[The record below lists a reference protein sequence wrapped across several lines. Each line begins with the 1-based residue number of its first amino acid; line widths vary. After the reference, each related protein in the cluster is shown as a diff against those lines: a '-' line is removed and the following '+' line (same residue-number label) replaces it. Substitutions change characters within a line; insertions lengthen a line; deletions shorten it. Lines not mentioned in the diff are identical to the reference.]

1 MIRHLLFIG
10 LVFLV
15 PSHGVVA
22 QQGYIRGRVTE
33 RETGAGL
40 PGATVMV
47 KKNQGTVSDSHGT
60 YLLKADAGIAT
71 LTVSFVGYRTEAR
84 AVRVILDD
92 TISVNVSLVSEIS
105 EIDQVVISASRIEQR
120 VSELTVSMSVIKP
133 EILTGNHITDSQE
146 LINKTPGIEVLDGQ
160 ASIRGGS
167 GYAYGAGSRVLALID
182 GLPVLAADAGN
193 IRWQFLPLD
202 NVSQIE
208 IIKGASSVS
217 YGSSALNGIINFR
230 TADASST
237 PVTRYYIESG
247 FYGAP
252 DNKAWKWWDSPRLFT
267 GTHVSHTQRFGKT
280 DIGVGINFLND
291 NGYRTLNNEK
301 LSRLH
306 LKLKHRSGNVEGLSY
321 GLGINSGNTKKTD
334 FILWEDAVNGALRQ
348 NAETAIELNANF
360 LTIDPFLTYRKD
372 DKYRHDL
379 KARIQSSVNKYPDS
393 EKNNSNASN
402 SYLEYQYY
410 RKVKDWISF
419 LLGVSENYSSI
430 RSNFYGD
437 HHGLN
442 MAAFAQGDL
451 QPAER
456 LKIVSGFRF
465 EYNALDG
472 TTDDPSLIFRA
483 GINYKAAGHT
493 FLRASFGQGYRYPS
507 VAEKHAATTLGS
519 VKIFPNIE
527 LEPESGWNSE
537 VGVKQGLKAGRLKGQ
552 LDAACFFSR
561 SFDMIEYIFG
571 IYPDPV
577 DGSFNY
583 GFKATNMEASQ
594 VVGCDTE
601 FFLTLQTGRMSTTC
615 SGGYTYL
622 LPAEINRET
631 KKKTGAM
638 LKYRRSHSAVLNL
651 NTSVNR
657 MEFGLGVY
665 AKSKILSI
673 DDVFLNPLTRENILP
688 GFYDYWLTH
697 NKGHLVLDATVG
709 YSLSDKY
716 SLSFVVKNLANTEY
730 MGRPGDIQPMRNFSL
745 RLGGRF

>member
-1 MIRHLLFIG
+1 
-10 LVFLV
+10 
-15 PSHGVVA
+15 
-22 QQGYIRGRVTE
+22 
-33 RETGAGL
+33 
-40 PGATVMV
+40 MV
-47 KKNQGTVSDSHGT
+47 KKNQGTVSDYHGT

-71 LTVSFVGYRTEAR
+71 LTVSFVGYKTEAK
-84 AVRVILDD
+84 AVRIIPDD
-92 TISVNVSLVSEIS
+92 TISVSVSLVSEIS
-105 EIDQVVISASRIEQR
+105 EIDQVVVSASRIEQR

-133 EILTGNHITDSQE
+133 EILTGNHITDAQE
-146 LINKTPGIEVLDGQ
+146 LINKAPGIEVLDGQ

-217 YGSSALNGIINFR
+217 YGSSAMNGIVNFR
-230 TADASST
+230 TAEASSI
-237 PVTRYYIESG
+237 PVTHYYIESG
-247 FYGAP
+247 LYGAP
-252 DNKAWKWWDSPRLFT
+252 DNKAWKWWDSPRFFT
-267 GTHVSHTQRFGKT
+267 GTHVSHNQRFGKT
-280 DIGVGINFLND
+280 DLGVGVNFLND
-291 NGYRTLNNEK
+291 NGYRNLNNEK

-306 LKLKHRSGNVEGLSY
+306 LKLKHRNGKVDGLSY

-334 FILWEDAVNGALRQ
+334 FILWENALSGALRQ
-348 NAETAIELNANF
+348 NKETAIELNGNF
-360 LTIDPFLTYRKD
+360 LTVDPFLTYLKD
-372 DKYRHDL
+372 DGSRHDL
-379 KARIQSSVNKYPDS
+379 KARIQSSVNNYPDS

-402 SYLEYQYY
+402 YYLEYQYY
-410 RKVKDWISF
+410 RKVKEWISF
-419 LLGVSENYSSI
+419 LLGASENYISI
-430 RSNFYGD
+430 RSNFYGN
-437 HHGLN
+437 HHGWN
-442 MAAFAQGDL
+442 MAVFAQGDL

-456 LKIVSGFRF
+456 LKVVSGFRL
-465 EYNALDG
+465 EHNSLDG
-472 TTDDPSLIFRA
+472 TTDNPSLIFRA
-483 GINYKAAGHT
+483 GINYKAAGYT

-537 VGVKQGLKAGRLKGQ
+537 VGIKQGLKAGRLKGQ

-571 IYPDPV
+571 IYPDPA

-583 GFKATNMEASQ
+583 GFKASNMEASQ

-601 FFLTLQTGRMSTTC
+601 FILTWQTGRMSTTC
-615 SGGYTYL
+615 SGGYTYMV
-622 LPAEINRET
+622 PAEINRET
-631 KKKTGAM
+631 KKKTGEM
-638 LKYRRSHSAVLNL
+638 LKYRRSHSAVFNL
-651 NTSVNR
+651 GTSVNR
-657 MEFGLGVY
+657 MDFSLGLY
-665 AKSKILSI
+665 AKSKILNI

-697 NKGHLVLDATVG
+697 NKGHLVVDATVG

-716 SLSFVVKNLANTEY
+716 RLSFVVKNLSNTEY